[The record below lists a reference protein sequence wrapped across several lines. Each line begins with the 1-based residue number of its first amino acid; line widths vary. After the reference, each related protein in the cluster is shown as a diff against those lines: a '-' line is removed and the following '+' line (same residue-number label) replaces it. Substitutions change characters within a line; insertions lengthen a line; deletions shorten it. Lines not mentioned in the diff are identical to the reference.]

1 MATPT
6 AWGPGSHTAG
16 SLEQN
21 ADADRTAENIPIG
34 KNRSVKTLVFIP
46 AWNEADSIGSVIE
59 DAREH
64 VPGAQVLVID
74 DGSGD
79 KTAARAREAG
89 AQVATLPF
97 NQGVGAAH
105 QTGYIY
111 AMANGYELC
120 GQIDGDGQHPAAELA
135 RLLAEVESGR
145 ADLVVGS
152 RFAGDT
158 TYNAPWARRTG
169 QRLFSWIVSTATRQ
183 TLTDTTSGMRA
194 LNRRAMSLF
203 ATRYSSEFAEV
214 ESLQQAVRAGL
225 TVKEIHVDMLP
236 REQGTSFITPLYSA
250 FYLFKTLTVLL
261 VGQMRPRTRVPS
273 EGDE

>member
-1 MATPT
+1 M
-6 AWGPGSHTAG
+6 
-16 SLEQN
+16 
-21 ADADRTAENIPIG
+21 
-34 KNRSVKTLVFIP
+34 KTLVFIP
-46 AWNEADSIGSVIE
+46 AWNEADSIRAVVE

-64 VPGAQVLVID
+64 VPGAHVLVID

-79 KTAARAREAG
+79 ETAVRARQAG
-89 AQVATLPF
+89 ARVASLPF

-120 GQIDGDGQHPAAELA
+120 GQIDGDGQHPAAELT
-135 RLLAEVESGR
+135 RLLAEVEAGH

-152 RFAGDT
+152 RFAEASGYST
-158 TYNAPWARRTG
+158 SWARRAG
-169 QRLFSWIVSTATRQ
+169 QRLFSLIVSTATRQ

-194 LNRRAMSLF
+194 LNRRAMALF

-225 TVKEIHVDMLP
+225 TVKEVPVSMLP
-236 REQGTSFITPLYSA
+236 REQGNSFITPLGSA
-250 FYLFKTLTVLL
+250 FYIFKTLIVLL
-261 VGQMRPRTRVPS
+261 VGQLRPRTPAP
-273 EGDE
+273 EAEK

>member
-1 MATPT
+1 M
-6 AWGPGSHTAG
+6 
-16 SLEQN
+16 
-21 ADADRTAENIPIG
+21 
-34 KNRSVKTLVFIP
+34 KTLVFIP
-46 AWNEADSIGSVIE
+46 AWNEADSIRSVIE

-64 VPGAQVLVID
+64 VPGAHVLVID

-79 KTAARAREAG
+79 ETAARAREAG
-89 AQVATLPF
+89 ARVASLPF

-120 GQIDGDGQHPAAELA
+120 GQIDGDGQHPAVELT
-135 RLLAEVESGR
+135 RLLAEVEAGH

-152 RFAGDT
+152 RFAET
-158 TYNAPWARRTG
+158 TSYRAPWARRTG
-169 QRLFSWIVSTATRQ
+169 QKLFSWIVSTATRQ

-225 TVKEIHVDMLP
+225 TVREVHVNMLP
-236 REQGTSFITPLYSA
+236 REQGTSFITPLNSA
-250 FYLFKTLTVLL
+250 FYIFKTLIVLL
-261 VGQMRPRTRVPS
+261 VGQLRPRNPAPES
-273 EGDE
+273 KP